1 MGFYQ
6 QEAPSPSM
14 GPKEQQEP
22 HHCVSPMEGLSA
34 FSRAC
39 LKDLRSMVLGL
50 MEQGT
55 KALKEDRF

>member
-22 HHCVSPMEGLSA
+22 RHCVSPMEGLSA